1 MTVHRIKS
9 LRTKSIRVINK
20 IIDVIYDKIRIKINP
35 GFVIDEPTS
44 NSIGYWG
51 DYEQKILS
59 EFRSYPEN
67 FLRQPTIRLTI
78 HPNEQEVCYRALN
91 ILEQSNYFNKILF
104 PFASDPPL
112 GNPFRCA
119 NLPSASPLTIQHLF
133 YLDDIHTNLGIDV
146 LCRNDVQVVE
156 FGAGYGNMCRLA
168 HHAGFSG
175 SWCIYDLPLMQTV
188 QKSYLLKTSRVENIK
203 FIDDISKVD
212 NISGTVKVF
221 VATYSLSEADFLTQ
235 NKVLSIIDEFDFIY
249 ITYQEKFK
257 DQENTKY
264 FQSLQNKLEASH
276 SVELDR
282 MKINRG
288 MVLRAKR
295 INL

>member
-1 MTVHRIKS
+1 LK
-9 LRTKSIRVINK
+9 
-20 IIDVIYDKIRIKINP
+20 
-35 GFVIDEPTS
+35 
-44 NSIGYWG
+44 
-51 DYEQKILS
+51 
-59 EFRSYPEN
+59 
-67 FLRQPTIRLTI
+67 
-78 HPNEQEVCYRALN
+78 
-91 ILEQSNYFNKILF
+91 QSDYFNKVLF
-104 PFASDPPL
+104 PFSSDSPL

-146 LCRNDVQVVE
+146 LYRNDVQVIE

-175 SWCIYDLPLMQTV
+175 AWYIYDLPLMQIV
-188 QKSYLLKTSRVENIK
+188 QKSYLSKTSRVENVK
-203 FIDDISKVD
+203 FIDDISQVD
-212 NISGTVKVF
+212 NKSKAITVF
-221 VATYSLSEADFLTQ
+221 IATYSLSEADLLTQ
-235 NKVLSIIDEFDFIY
+235 NKILSNIDEFDFIY

-264 FQSLQNKLEASH
+264 FQTIQNKLEASH
-276 SVELDR
+276 SIELNH

-295 INL
+295 IN